1 MKGEPLNPRQLHAIA
16 QHWQRREMSAPRLKW
31 PVGIHWQVAVE
42 TPLPLDRPRGELG
55 TAAAVRR
62 TDLSHGSAFGTV
74 TSQGPW
80 AWKCQCSG
88 LYWSGRA
95 RD

>member
-1 MKGEPLNPRQLHAIA
+1 MKGEPLNPRQPHAIA
-16 QHWQRREMSAPRLKW
+16 QQRREMSAPRLNG

-80 AWKCQCSG
+80 AWKCSG
-88 LYWSGRA
+88 LYWRLRA
-95 RD
+95 